1 MLFVTYRSV
10 FYAITG
16 MIVFGALLAVVLFG
30 LRPSIDFTGGAL
42 LQVSYEGVAPSR
54 EEIVDRVSTI
64 PLGNISVRESGEGTF
79 IIRTRDITLEEKN
92 AILSVIG
99 SPEYV
104 VTEDRFTGVGPSLG
118 SELIRKAA
126 VALLFATLGIMAYV
140 AYTFRRVSK
149 PVSSLVYGAIVI
161 VILFH
166 DVLIAVGFYA
176 LLGAFTSAEVDPLFI
191 VALLAIIGYS
201 VNDTIIVFDRVRER
215 LSRNAEKEIHEPFEN
230 TVGTALEET
239 YMRSLNTSG
248 TTALALLALF
258 FFGASATENFA
269 LTLLV
274 GVVAGTYSSI
284 FLAAPLL
291 ATYEKHIARKK
302 KKQT

>member
-1 MLFVTYRSV
+1 MLFVTYRTV
-10 FYAITG
+10 FFYITG
-16 MIVFGALLAVVLFG
+16 AVVLAAFGAIAIFG

-42 LQVSYEGVAPSR
+42 LEVSYTEEVPSR
-54 EEIVDRVSTI
+54 AEVVERVSSV
-64 PLGNISVRESGEGTF
+64 PLGTVSVRESGDNRF
-79 IIRTRDITLEEKN
+79 IIRSRDISPEEKN
-92 AILSVIG
+92 AILDVLG
-99 SPEYV
+99 GEGGA
-104 VTEDRFTGVGPSLG
+104 VTEERFTSVGPSLG
-118 SELIRKAA
+118 GELVRKAA
-126 VALLFATLGIMAYV
+126 VALLVAIIGIMAYV

-149 PVSSLVYGAIVI
+149 PVSSVVYGAIVI

-166 DVLIAVGFYA
+166 DVLVAVGFYA
-176 LLGAFTSAEVDPLFI
+176 FLGAFTAAEVDPLFV

-215 LSRNAEKEIHEPFEN
+215 LARNAEREMHEPFE
-230 TVGTALEET
+230 TTAGMALEET
-239 YMRSLNTSG
+239 YTRSLNTSG

-258 FFGASATENFA
+258 FFGATATENFA

-291 ATYEKHIARKK
+291 ASYARYLGRGKK
-302 KKQT
+302 KRS